1 MICPF
6 DGAFS
11 PQFHSPIS
19 PQSAFSGSIWKE
31 IQMYNN
37 KKYARLC
44 VAYSQNRAYLA
55 GVAGFEPTNDGVR
68 ARNAPQK

>member
-19 PQSAFSGSIWKE
+19 PQSAFSGSIWE
-31 IQMYNN
+31 EMQMYNN
-37 KKYARLC
+37 KNMHDFALLIRKTVHNWL
-44 VAYSQNRAYLA
+44 
-55 GVAGFEPTNDGVR
+55 G
-68 ARNAPQK
+68 

>member
-11 PQFHSPIS
+11 PRIHSPIS
-19 PQSAFSGSIWKE
+19 PQSAFSGSIWE
-31 IQMYNN
+31 ETQMYNN

-44 VAYSQNRAYLA
+44 VIYSQNRA
-55 GVAGFEPTNDGVR
+55 
-68 ARNAPQK
+68 

>member
-19 PQSAFSGSIWKE
+19 PQSALSGIIWEE

-44 VAYSQNRAYLA
+44 VVYSQNRA
-55 GVAGFEPTNDGVR
+55 
-68 ARNAPQK
+68 